1 VRITTAT
8 STPPSTFSRSDVAV
22 SLEES
27 PPFPRKRQ
35 PMAEDGED
43 VNKRFGR
50 HQVAA
55 VGLTHHPS
63 TKQHRA
69 DKERHDRI
77 GRKHRHM
84 QHQML
89 CRTVEHR
96 GPDELDRVR

>member
-43 VNKRFGR
+43 VKSAIGPLVIGDLTTLLS
-50 HQVAA
+50 VATNFFSVCNPDSINTIA
-55 VGLTHHPS
+55 
-63 TKQHRA
+63 
-69 DKERHDRI
+69 
-77 GRKHRHM
+77 
-84 QHQML
+84 
-89 CRTVEHR
+89 TVKNEEISN
-96 GPDELDRVR
+96 D